1 MSPKNGRGT
10 QNSPKIH
17 EYRPNINDLK
27 QFFDDSKRTN
37 IAVSKSSK
45 NNYADA
51 RTSQFSHDDIP
62 FEGKSRTDFERVKQ
76 KFDSRNLGKS
86 YMGGSSSKNS
96 SRKSDR
102 HSASSSQRLAR
113 SSEMNVDECK
123 NNIHLVENSQHFD
136 SDIMAEKLSFHN
148 PLINQLSLE
157 KEENNCNFNLDGF
170 KVSDD
175 DDVSICITKLFT

>member
-1 MSPKNGRGT
+1 MRGT
-10 QNSPKIH
+10 NSPKIH

-37 IAVSKSSK
+37 VAISKSSR
-45 NNYADA
+45 NYVDA
-51 RTSQFSHDDIP
+51 RTSQFLHDDLP

-76 KFDSRNLGKS
+76 KFDSRHLGKS
-86 YMGGSSSKNS
+86 HLGSSSAKNS

-102 HSASSSQRLAR
+102 HCTSTSQKLAR

-123 NNIHLVENSQHFD
+123 SAQHFD
-136 SDIMAEKLSFHN
+136 SDIIADKLSYHN
-148 PLINQLSLE
+148 PLLTQRSLE

-170 KVSDD
+170 KVSEDD
-175 DDVSICITKLFT
+175 DDEVSISILN